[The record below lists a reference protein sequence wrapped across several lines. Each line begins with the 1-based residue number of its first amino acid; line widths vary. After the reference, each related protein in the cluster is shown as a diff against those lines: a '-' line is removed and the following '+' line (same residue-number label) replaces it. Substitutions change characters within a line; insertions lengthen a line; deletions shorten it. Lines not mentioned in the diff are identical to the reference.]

1 MRHVILISCGR
12 RIYTKCR
19 MNENT
24 DVLFNRGIHL
34 QMIRF
39 LTGVA
44 TGWMLARAPPT
55 PSEVKGWVDQ
65 VYAFFQGL
73 VPKED

>member
-1 MRHVILISCGR
+1 
-12 RIYTKCR
+12 
-19 MNENT
+19 
-24 DVLFNRGIHL
+24 
-34 QMIRF
+34 MIRF

-65 VYAFFQGL
+65 VFTFFRGL
-73 VPKED
+73 APAED